1 MLRFLFCLWAFQT
14 WAQIP
19 TKSWR
24 THNNYVNLKGVE
36 VVEKKV
42 FAFSGNGFF
51 YYDKLNR
58 KAIKLSKAD
67 GLAEANPTQIRYS
80 PTLKTLLVAYENGNL
95 DLIKMDADGL
105 PAKIENINF
114 IKNTG
119 TIQTAKRINAIEFK
133 GDFAYLATDF
143 GLVVLDVG
151 KAEIKETYQ
160 NLGSGGKELGMEQ
173 ILFARDSIFVL
184 TSDGILGA
192 RYAADV
198 NLQFYGNWRP
208 VTNNQLFVPKAYPA
222 DPLIVNPVEMETDAE
237 GMLWI
242 ADAENGLVSNWEGNF
257 RRYSPNGITGQL
269 NDVFYSGSKI
279 FAPAATIGNVF
290 DNQTWNTLPLNQLP
304 VYTED
309 ITDAYGF
316 RWYIVPNGV
325 RVADNATQ
333 QTRLYTVGRNAGNLP
348 NSKVNTL
355 AIDRDGVVW
364 IGTNDG
370 IAAVITARD
379 VFSRPVDA
387 YTPFNSAGRRI
398 LLQETINKIVVDGGN
413 RKWIGTNNGLS
424 LFNPSVDELIQHFT
438 EENSPLPAKEIT
450 GLSIDTKT
458 GEVFVLTAKGLL
470 SYQTDATEPEEN
482 FSSVSIYPNPIRP
495 DFQGVL
501 TISGL
506 KENSVVKITDAAGR
520 LLYETKS
527 NGGTASWNLTD
538 SSVSRTVSGVYMV
551 FSIAADGSESY
562 VGKLAV
568 VR

>member
-58 KAIKLSKAD
+58 KATKLSKAD

-80 PTLKTLLVAYENGNL
+80 PTLKKLLVAYENGNL
-95 DLIKMDADGL
+95 DLIKMDADGV
-105 PAKIENINF
+105 PAEIENVNF
-114 IKNTG
+114 IKNTS

-143 GLVVLDVG
+143 GLVVLDAG

-208 VTNNQLFVPKAYPA
+208 VINKQLFVPKDYPA
-222 DPLIVNPVEMETDAE
+222 APLLVNPVEMETDAE
-237 GMLWI
+237 GKLWI
-242 ADAENGLVSNWEGNF
+242 ADAENGLVSNWEGDF

-269 NDVFYSGSKI
+269 TGVFYSGAKI

-290 DNQTWNTLPLNQLP
+290 ENQTWTTLPLNQLP
-304 VYTED
+304 AYTED

-316 RWYIVPNGV
+316 RWYIVSNGV

-348 NSKVNTL
+348 SSRVNTL

-370 IAAVITARD
+370 VAAVITARD

-413 RKWIGTNNGLS
+413 RKWIGTNNGLN
-424 LFNPSVDELIQHFT
+424 LFNPSVDELIQYFT
-438 EENSPLPAKEIT
+438 EENSPLPANEIT

-520 LLYETKS
+520 LIYETKS

-538 SSVSRTVSGVYMV
+538 SSISRTVSGVYMV